1 MTHPVGGAGTG
12 PSGPAGPRPGR
23 ELITTFHYGDRPVR
37 TVVVDGE
44 PWFVIADVCRVLD
57 LSNPTMAANRLD
69 PDDLRTTEVIDGM
82 GRTQQARIT
91 NEAGLYELIF
101 QSRKP
106 EARDFRR
113 WVTHEVLPA
122 IRRTGRYEVQPAY
135 RLPQTYAE
143 ALRELAD
150 QVERNEQLQAELEV
164 AAPKARSWDVLA
176 SGDGDYSV
184 GDAAKI
190 LSRDPSIQVGERRLF
205 TVLGEQGWIYRQR
218 SDGRWRAYQSAVE
231 RGWLSE
237 LPSSH
242 YHPRTGE
249 LVLDAP
255 QVRVTVKGL
264 HRLHRLLAGTAPLQ
278 IEPAAEQQALPIADR
293 WHRYGPGARPGPPV
307 TP

>member
-1 MTHPVGGAGTG
+1 TG
-12 PSGPAGPRPGR
+12 PVGPAGPRPR
-23 ELITTFHYGDRPVR
+23 DLVTFSYGDRPVR

-135 RLPQTYAE
+135 RLPQSYSE

-150 QVERNEQLQAELEV
+150 QVERNEQLQAELEQ
-164 AAPKARSWDVLA
+164 AAPKAHSWDVLA
-176 SGDGDYSV
+176 
-184 GDAAKI
+184 
-190 LSRDPSIQVGERRLF
+190 
-205 TVLGEQGWIYRQR
+205 
-218 SDGRWRAYQSAVE
+218 
-231 RGWLSE
+231 
-237 LPSSH
+237 
-242 YHPRTGE
+242 
-249 LVLDAP
+249 
-255 QVRVTVKGL
+255 
-264 HRLHRLLAGTAPLQ
+264 
-278 IEPAAEQQALPIADR
+278 
-293 WHRYGPGARPGPPV
+293 
-307 TP
+307 

>member
-1 MTHPVGGAGTG
+1 MTG
-12 PSGPAGPRPGR
+12 PHTPPPPPGPGR

-176 SGDGDYSV
+176 SAHGDYDV
-184 GDAAKI
+184 AHAAQI
-190 LSRDPSIQVGERRLF
+190 LSRDPAISTGQRRLF
-205 TVLGEQGWIYRQR
+205 AYLAEIGWIRR
-218 SDGRWRAYQSAVE
+218 DPTTGRWRAYQRAIDA
-231 RGWLSE
+231 RWLSE
-237 LPSSH
+237 IPQHH
-242 YHPRTGE
+242 YDRETGE
-249 LVLDAP
+249 LVLDPP

-264 HRLHRLLAGTAPLQ
+264 HRLHQLLAGTAPLQ
-278 IEPAAEQQALPIADR
+278 IEPAEAAEHPTLPTR
-293 WHRYGPGARPGPPV
+293 
-307 TP
+307 